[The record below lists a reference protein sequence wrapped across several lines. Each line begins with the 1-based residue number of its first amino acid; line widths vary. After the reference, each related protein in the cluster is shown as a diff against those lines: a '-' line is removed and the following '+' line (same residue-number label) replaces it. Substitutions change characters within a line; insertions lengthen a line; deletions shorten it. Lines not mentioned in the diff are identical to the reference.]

1 MAVTVTWEDVKNTA
15 IDIID
20 ELDDFTQ
27 AQQDLV
33 LDHAEDWVRESRF
46 ITVQRTFDARRY
58 YAAHIA
64 SMAINPPAG
73 EGTQSS
79 VGIDAFS
86 SGVTLAVNNPKPE
99 ENILSTVYG
108 REYKRLERSVFQT
121 MFVG

>member
-15 IDIID
+15 IDIIE
-20 ELDDFTQ
+20 ELDEFTQ

-33 LDHAEDWVRESRF
+33 LDHAEDWVREARF
-46 ITVQRTFDARRY
+46 LTVQRTFDARRY
-58 YAAHIA
+58 YAAHVA

-73 EGTQSS
+73 EGTQNM

-99 ENILSTVYG
+99 KNILSTVYG
-108 REYKRLERSVFQT
+108 REYKRLENSVYPAF
-121 MFVG
+121 FVG